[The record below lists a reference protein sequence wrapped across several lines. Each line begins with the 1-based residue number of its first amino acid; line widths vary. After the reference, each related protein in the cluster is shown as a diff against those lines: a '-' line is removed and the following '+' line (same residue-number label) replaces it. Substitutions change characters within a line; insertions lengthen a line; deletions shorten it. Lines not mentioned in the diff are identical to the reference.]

1 MYWVI
6 TQIFMMIVPQV
17 WGHGFMIGPV
27 DCNSGSI
34 LGRIRNYDSISYN
47 IDSLRNPATSVC
59 RGASP
64 EEQTAIS
71 IDSAVCIA
79 LAISNGANH
88 IGPCKLEF
96 QSTSGDIIE
105 IGEYAQCLTSAQRVS
120 CNVPNLVTGDMC
132 RYDLSF
138 DVQSNFPAN
147 TGFLRWH
154 WIAQHIGPPYEEYEN
169 CIDVNLNG
177 GIDYH
182 TLPQT
187 RSSPTSSPSQ
197 TTSKSQS
204 TSRTPTPTETEEC
217 LETPTERPRTRS
229 KTRKGKTLST
239 VGCING
245 EMRCKGSGFETCNF
259 NEWVWRECGTGT
271 TCEES
276 QNGIVCN

>member
-6 TQIFMMIVPQV
+6 LKLFLVSVPQV
-17 WGHGFMIGPV
+17 LGHGFMIGPT

-47 IDSLRNPATSVC
+47 IDSLRNPATSIC
-59 RGASP
+59 RSASP

-71 IDSAVCIA
+71 VDSKVCIA

-96 QSTSGDIIE
+96 RTASGDIIE
-105 IGEYAQCLTSAQRVS
+105 IGEYTQCLTSAQRVS
-120 CNVPNLVTGDMC
+120 CDVPNLVTGDMC

-147 TGFLRWH
+147 AGYLRWH

-177 GIDYH
+177 VQSSTGTP
-182 TLPQT
+182 TL
-187 RSSPTSSPSQ
+187 STSTSVRPS
-197 TTSKSQS
+197 S
-204 TSRTPTPTETEEC
+204 TSRRIVLTQQTTPNTTEDC
-217 LETPTERPRTRS
+217 LETTTERRS

-239 VGCING
+239 VGCTSG

-259 NEWVWRECGTGT
+259 NEWVWRECSTGT
-271 TCEES
+271 TCQES